1 MSTLAI
7 MKSGL
12 RGVDLTLGL
21 AGFALNGVTALGAGA
36 GIGYAYGRYRKT
48 WIGQNSPRLAAAVGK
63 LGAALL
69 AVFGA
74 PHLLTGVVDSV
85 GQAGLTAVGMERGLE
100 AGRKAAGY
108 QLVAK
113 PAAAALPAGWEQVE
127 RIGELP
133 PAPAGEGLSWTEL
146 NELADMR

>member
-7 MKSGL
+7 MKSGMRSL
-12 RGVDLTLGL
+12 DPGLLL

-36 GIGYAYGRYRKT
+36 GIGYVYGRYRKT
-48 WIGQNSPRLAAAVGK
+48 WAGRNSPRLAAAAGK
-63 LGAALL
+63 LIAGLL
-69 AVFGA
+69 AVFRA
-74 PHLLTGVVDSV
+74 PYLLTGVVDAV
-85 GQAGLTAVGMERGLE
+85 GQSGLTAMGMEHGLDR
-100 AGRKAAGY
+100 GRKAAGY

-133 PAPAGEGLSWTEL
+133 PAPAGEGLSWSEL
-146 NELADMR
+146 NDLADMH